1 MTQIAIRLADDDLAE
16 FDAAVAQGRY
26 PTRAAAV
33 RAGIDRLL
41 REERDLKI
49 AEQYR
54 RAYRAQPQ
62 DEAIGRAGAAL
73 MARVLQAEE
82 AASPWL
88 RSQVASVDFPPR
100 SGSTGSKAS
109 TAKA

>member
-1 MTQIAIRLADDDLAE
+1 MRCFCHVDDVVQALVGVTQIGANA
-16 FDAAVAQGRY
+16 
-26 PTRAAAV
+26 
-33 RAGIDRLL
+33 L

-82 AASPWL
+82 AADPHI
-88 RSQVASVDFPPR
+88 
-100 SGSTGSKAS
+100 SKS
-109 TAKA
+109 

>member
-1 MTQIAIRLADDDLAE
+1 MRCFCHVDDVVQALVGVMQIGANA
-16 FDAAVAQGRY
+16 
-26 PTRAAAV
+26 
-33 RAGIDRLL
+33 L

-73 MARVLQAEE
+73 MARVLQVEE
-82 AASPWL
+82 AADPHI
-88 RSQVASVDFPPR
+88 
-100 SGSTGSKAS
+100 SKS
-109 TAKA
+109 